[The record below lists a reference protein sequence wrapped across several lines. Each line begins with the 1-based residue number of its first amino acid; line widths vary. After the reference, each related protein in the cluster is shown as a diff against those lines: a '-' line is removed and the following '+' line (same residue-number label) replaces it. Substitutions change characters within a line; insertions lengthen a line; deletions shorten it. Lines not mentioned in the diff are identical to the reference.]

1 MPLSPNHMQA
11 AQDASKLLSKAAG
24 SMRVLKSVSW
34 DGSVRAQFLTSGA
47 DSLPSVKYK
56 RVKTDE
62 ARRAVAK
69 ARDLVKGDN
78 TVFDWLNRNADTL
91 ETTASMIDTRGT
103 AEFYTHSE
111 ALFGTP
117 KRLLLD
123 GKTQVLELAHH
134 VDATLDD
141 LTAEDLVLD
150 GADEA
155 LSAQQFADRL
165 RPQLHEHFGKA
176 APKVMLSPNLSAKAT
191 ASSKRIRVRAGAQ
204 FTQMDVRQLL
214 QHEALV
220 HSATGLNGKLQK
232 NFPILGRAHAGTTQ
246 IQEGLAVFAEMIA
259 GTMDPV
265 RFRRLADRVIA
276 IQMAVDGADFI
287 EVYRFYLERT
297 DDASQSYENTRRV
310 FRGGVLTGG
319 APFTK
324 DMVYLNGLLRVH
336 NFLRMVV
343 KLNRADLIRLLF
355 VGKLDLED
363 IPALATLADA
373 GVLTKPKYM
382 PEWSKDL
389 RFVVSYLAYSSFLNR
404 VKMPGFRGYY
414 EDMLAQT
421 PDVWG
426 FVGR

>member
-1 MPLSPNHMQA
+1 MDLSPKHITA
-11 AQDASKLLSKAAG
+11 AEDASKLLDKAAG

-34 DGSVRAQFLTSGA
+34 DGSVGAQFLTSGA
-47 DSLPSVKYK
+47 NKLPMVKYK
-56 RVKTDE
+56 RIRTAE
-62 ARRAVAK
+62 ARAAVAK
-69 ARDLVKGDN
+69 ARTLIDGDN
-78 TVFDWLNRNADTL
+78 AVFDWLTRTADTL
-91 ETTASMIDTRGT
+91 ETTANMIEARGT
-103 AEFYTHSE
+103 ADFYTHSE
-111 ALFGTP
+111 ILFGTP
-117 KRLLLD
+117 KKLLLD

-141 LTAEDLVLD
+141 LTATDLVLD
-150 GADEA
+150 GADEQLDA
-155 LSAQQFADRL
+155 GQFADRL
-165 RPQLHEHFGKA
+165 RPQLYEHFGNA
-176 APKVMLSPNLSAKAT
+176 APKVVLSSQLSAKAT
-191 ASSKRIRVRAGAQ
+191 ASSKRIRVRSSAQ
-204 FTQMDVRQLL
+204 FTNMDVLQLL

-220 HSATGLNGKLQK
+220 HSATGLNGKAQK

-276 IQMAVDGADFI
+276 IQMSVDGADFM
-287 EVYRFYLERT
+287 EVYRFYLDRT
-297 DDASQSYENTRRV
+297 DDPSRSYENTRRI

-336 NFLRMVV
+336 NFLRMMV

-363 IPALATLADA
+363 VPALATLADT
-373 GVLTKPKYM
+373 GELISPKYM
-382 PEWSKDL
+382 PPWAKDL
-389 RFVVSYLAYSSFLNR
+389 RFVVSYLSYSGFLNR

-414 EDMLAQT
+414 EDMLLET
-421 PDVWG
+421 PNVWK
-426 FVGR
+426 FVGT